1 MSKTILTT
9 CDRLYT
15 HLKQDVT
22 TCVLVPGAPISE
34 GELCR
39 RYRASRTPVREACRR
54 LEREG
59 LITIVPFRGYFIAPL
74 TLVEYQ
80 NLHEVQLIIEP
91 SAAALA
97 AQRASP
103 SQLKVIEV
111 AGKYEY
117 RVGQRNSYYT
127 FLQRNFDLHVGIA
140 EASQNQHLVEV
151 TTAIQT
157 RLMRYFY
164 LIIAMDAFGP
174 ELVEEHERIISA
186 IRARNAQLARDRAA
200 EHVRKTIERSAGL
213 FVRST
218 RARLGNPGDD
228 VTHLM
233 NMDLEMGGGL
243 GLAKPERKKKISKA
257 KNDGESSAIAKPV
270 PWPMD
275 SPSRSKRPQ

>member
-1 MSKTILTT
+1 MSNAIQTT
-9 CDRLYT
+9 SDRLYT

-22 TCVLVPGAPISE
+22 TCALAPGAPVSE

-103 SQLKVIEV
+103 SQLRAIET

-140 EASQNQHLVEV
+140 EASQNEHLVEV

-174 ELVEEHERIISA
+174 DLVNEHEKIISA
-186 IRARNAQLARDRAA
+186 IRARSPDLARERAA
-200 EHVRKTIERSAGL
+200 EHVRKTIERSARL
-213 FVRST
+213 FLQST
-218 RARLGNPGDD
+218 RFRLGNSGIEG
-228 VTHLM
+228 TNLM
-233 NMDLEMGGGL
+233 KLDLEMAG
-243 GLAKPERKKKISKA
+243 AFDSDMPEPKKKRIRTRA
-257 KNDGESSAIAKPV
+257 KNESGVSGEPANL
-270 PWPMD
+270 WHE
-275 SPSRSKRPQ
+275 PSTRNKRPQ